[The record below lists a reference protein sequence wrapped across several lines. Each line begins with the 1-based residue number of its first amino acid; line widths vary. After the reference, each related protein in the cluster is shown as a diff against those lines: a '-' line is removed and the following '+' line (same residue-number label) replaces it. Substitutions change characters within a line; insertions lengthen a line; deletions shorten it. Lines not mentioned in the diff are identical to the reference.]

1 MTTAED
7 NRASIIAY
15 FESGSKDNDRKLGV
29 EVEHFIIVEEDG
41 TPFTYEAQGSVPGL
55 QDVLTHLLETY
66 PIIFQ
71 NTEGE
76 LIGCAN
82 EEASITLEP
91 SAQIEV
97 SIAPFER
104 IADIARAYE
113 HFRTTIDP
121 YLADHGA
128 KLVNAG
134 YHPTRKAEELT
145 LIPKERYRLMDKH
158 FADLGTLGLRMMR
171 ASASTQVSI
180 DYTDET
186 DAVRK
191 IRIASAL
198 APILGAIAD
207 NVAVYEREV
216 GAYPLV
222 RLAVWRNVD
231 DDRCGVVPGVFSPS
245 FGFGAYADWLLG
257 TSPIFINV
265 KQSDGTSKEQA
276 ESKRPAGEIY
286 ADTAMTKGDI
296 EHLISM
302 FWPDVRLKRFVEIRP
317 ADSLPQEYLEGYA
330 ALIKGLFYSEEN
342 LAALECELGVK
353 KGADSRDAWPLDE
366 QAVEDAIDAI
376 RHSGYD
382 ARFYGADPKTLRE
395 WEQLLFSLAR
405 IALPE
410 DEKDYLEGIEHF
422 ALNKEWKLVQA

>member
-1 MTTAED
+1 MAIEED
-7 NRASIIAY
+7 NRARLIAY
-15 FESGSKDNDRKLGV
+15 FESGSKDHDKKLGV
-29 EVEHFIIVEEDG
+29 EVEHFIITNSDG
-41 TPFTYEAQGSVPGL
+41 APFTYAAQGDTPGL
-55 QDVLTHLLETY
+55 HEVLTHLLEAY
-66 PIIFQ
+66 PIVFQ

-97 SIAPFER
+97 SIAPFAS
-104 IADIARAYE
+104 IAKIGSAYE
-113 HFRTTIDP
+113 HFRNAIDP
-121 YLADHGA
+121 YLEKHDA

-145 LIPKERYRLMDKH
+145 LIPKERYRLMDQYFSK
-158 FADLGTLGLRMMR
+158 LGTLGLRMMR

-180 DYTDET
+180 DYTDEA

-191 IRIASAL
+191 IRVASAL

-216 GAYPLV
+216 GTYPLV

-231 DDRCGVVPGVFSPS
+231 DARCGVVPGVFEPG
-245 FGFGAYADWLLG
+245 FGFGAYADWLLR
-257 TSPIFINV
+257 TSPIFINA

-276 ESKRPAGEIY
+276 EPTRTAGEIY
-286 ADTAMTKGDI
+286 AQSAMTKDDI

-330 ALIKGLFYSEEN
+330 ALIKGLFYSEES
-342 LAALECELGVK
+342 LAAIEEALGVQ
-353 KGADSRDAWPLDE
+353 KGTTGQEDLWSLDE

-376 RHSGYD
+376 RKEGYD
-382 ARFYGADPKTLRE
+382 ASFYGDDAKTLRE
-395 WEQLLFSLAR
+395 WEDLLFALAR
-405 IALPE
+405 KALPE
-410 DEKDYLEGIEHF
+410 DERAYLDGIERF
-422 ALNKEWKLVQA
+422 AMNKAWKLIK

>member
-1 MTTAED
+1 MALAGD
-7 NRASIIAY
+7 NRANIIAY
-15 FESGSKDNDRKLGV
+15 FESGSKEQDRKLGV
-29 EVEHFIIVEEDG
+29 EVEHFIITEVDG
-41 TPFTYEAQGSVPGL
+41 TPFTYASQGAIPGL
-55 QDVLTHLLETY
+55 QDVLEHLLSTY
-66 PIIFQ
+66 PAIFQ

-97 SIAPFER
+97 SIAPFES
-104 IADIARAYE
+104 IAEIGQAYE
-113 HFRTTIDP
+113 HFRAAIDP
-121 YLADHGA
+121 YLAQHGA

-180 DYTDET
+180 DYIGEA

-191 IRIASAL
+191 MRLASAL

-231 DDRCGVVPGVFSPS
+231 DDRCGVVPGVFEPG
-245 FGFGAYADWLLG
+245 FGFGAYADWLLS
-257 TSPIFINV
+257 TSPIFVNI
-265 KQSDGTSKEQA
+265 KQPDGTTVERA
-276 ESKRPAGEIY
+276 ESHRSAGDIY
-286 ADTAMTKGDI
+286 ADSVMTQDDI

-330 ALIKGLFYSEEN
+330 ALIKGLFYSEESMRGIEQ
-342 LAALECELGVK
+342 ALGVT
-353 KGADSRDAWPLDE
+353 RDANGQEVWPLDE
-366 QAVEDAIDAI
+366 KAVEDAIEAI
-376 RHSGYD
+376 RKQGYD
-382 ARFYGADPKTLRE
+382 ACFYGEDAKDLRT
-395 WEQLLFSLAR
+395 WEELLFSLAR
-405 IALPE
+405 KALPE
-410 DEKDYLEGIEHF
+410 NERTYLNGLERF
-422 ALNKEWKLVQA
+422 ALNKQWELVS

>member
-1 MTTAED
+1 MTAVED
-7 NRASIIAY
+7 NRARLVAY
-15 FESGSKDNDRKLGV
+15 FESGSKEQDKKLGV
-29 EVEHFIIVEEDG
+29 EVEHFIITNSDG
-41 TPFTYEAQGSVPGL
+41 APFTYAAQGDTPGL
-55 QDVLTHLLETY
+55 EGVLTHLLKTY

-91 SAQIEV
+91 AAQIEV
-97 SIAPFER
+97 SIAPFSS
-104 IADIARAYE
+104 IAEIGRAYE
-113 HFRTTIDP
+113 HFRKAIDP
-121 YLADHGA
+121 YLEKHDA

-158 FADLGTLGLRMMR
+158 FSDLGTLGLRMMR

-180 DYTDET
+180 DYTDEA

-216 GAYPLV
+216 GTYPLV

-231 DDRCGVVPGVFSPS
+231 DARCGVVPGVFDPG

-257 TSPIFINV
+257 TSPIFVNA
-265 KQSDGTSKEQA
+265 KQPDGTTKEQA
-276 ESKRPAGEIY
+276 EPTRTAGEIY
-286 ADTAMTKGDI
+286 AQSAMTKDDI

-342 LAALECELGVK
+342 LAEIEGLLGVK
-353 KGADSRDAWPLDE
+353 KGTNGQDEWPLDA
-366 QAVEDAIDAI
+366 QAVEDAITAI
-376 RHSGYD
+376 RKQGYD
-382 ARFYGADPKTLRE
+382 ASFYGNDAKSLRE
-395 WEQLLFSLAR
+395 WEELLFALAKKG
-405 IALPE
+405 LPE
-410 DEKDYLEGIEHF
+410 NERAYLEGIKRF
-422 ALNKEWKLVQA
+422 ALNKAWTLVK

>member
-1 MTTAED
+1 MALAGD
-7 NRASIIAY
+7 NRANIIAY
-15 FESGSKDNDRKLGV
+15 FESGSKEQDRKLGV
-29 EVEHFIIVEEDG
+29 EVEHFIITEADG
-41 TPFTYEAQGSVPGL
+41 TPFTYASQGSTPGL
-55 QDVLTHLLETY
+55 QDVLEHLLSTY
-66 PIIFQ
+66 PAIFQ
-71 NTEGE
+71 NTAGE

-97 SIAPFER
+97 SIAPFES
-104 IADIARAYE
+104 IAEIGQAYE
-113 HFRTTIDP
+113 HFRAAIDP
-121 YLADHGA
+121 YLAQHGA

-180 DYTDET
+180 DYTDEA

-191 IRIASAL
+191 MRLASAL

-231 DDRCGVVPGVFSPS
+231 DDRCGVVPGVFEPG
-245 FGFGAYADWLLG
+245 FGFGAYADWLLS
-257 TSPIFINV
+257 TSPIFVNI
-265 KQSDGTSKEQA
+265 KQPDGTTVERA
-276 ESKRPAGEIY
+276 ESHRSAGDIY
-286 ADTAMTKGDI
+286 ADSIMTQDDI

-330 ALIKGLFYSEEN
+330 ALIKGLFYSEESMRGIEQ
-342 LAALECELGVK
+342 AFGVT
-353 KGADSRDAWPLDE
+353 RDANGQEVWPLDE
-366 QAVEDAIDAI
+366 KAVEDAIEAI
-376 RHSGYD
+376 RKQGYD
-382 ARFYGADPKTLRE
+382 ARFYGEDAKDLRT
-395 WEQLLFSLAR
+395 WEELLFSLAR
-405 IALPE
+405 KALPE
-410 DEKDYLEGIEHF
+410 NERTYLSGLERF
-422 ALNKEWKLVQA
+422 ALNKQWELVS